1 MVVELEFGKGPPEWT
16 CHFGCIFRVSSG
28 IASSRKPSPVLPRN
42 LPGQMAM
49 PFPILLDL
57 LVSQGSQRAGTTHP

>member
-28 IASSRKPSPVLPRN
+28 IASSRKPSQLLPPAFCH
-42 LPGQMAM
+42 LVSPTPGLKKVSW
-49 PFPILLDL
+49 PLLLDCQPL
-57 LVSQGSQRAGTTHP
+57 RG